1 MSSFS
6 PKRMYNGREAKT
18 LSVTTTV
25 RINRH
30 GGSTL
35 KMIEVTKPEKSKKR
49 QSTSGHVWK
58 FKADPT
64 YLCCKKK
71 KCMSNFLTDTDERI
85 VEARAPLF
93 ECDVT
98 TDQRRVKIMQNWDN
112 LKVEERNGTR
122 SKVCANA
129 ACKIFG
135 FSKSFFYPKSN
146 GNTRTEANMQRAKK
160 NVAITTWLNESKSR
174 MDVMP
179 NDGTYVCQFAKK
191 EDLYNQYM

>member
-6 PKRMYNGREAKT
+6 PKRMYNGRD
-18 LSVTTTV
+18 
-25 RINRH
+25 
-30 GGSTL
+30 GSTL

-112 LKVEERNGTR
+112 LKVEGRNGTR

-146 GNTRTEANMQRAKK
+146 GNRGQHAAGQKKCGYYNMVERIKKQDGRYAQRRY
-160 NVAITTWLNESKSR
+160 LR
-174 MDVMP
+174 MPVREERRP
-179 NDGTYVCQFAKK
+179 I
-191 EDLYNQYM
+191 